1 MTVTITQTSKAEQL
15 RITPQCTTPGAR
27 SWQVENLN
35 KGSSYLVEESAGGYT
50 CTCKAWEYSKTS
62 TCKHGE
68 AIEWEQQPRLAPV
81 ASLTEYRQQRRKNKA
96 AVDVWHQ
103 HDEASEEQAID
114 AGTLPDGVDPTYSKH
129 FPDANILSGIEL
141 NFGQRQAIAE
151 VMEWLNS
158 SEQLHLLKGYAGT
171 GKTTVLQALIKL
183 LRQNQDNRRVTAV
196 ALTNKAV
203 KVLQKMM
210 LRWGI
215 NIECMTV
222 CQLLGL
228 RPKIN
233 PKTGKQEFKIDPT
246 VDNSI
251 AAFDLI
257 ICDECSMVNIE
268 LFELLTGAIESDLF
282 RKQQI
287 LFVGDDA
294 QLPPINEIGSEA
306 FKIESQSVLTDVVR
320 YGSSI
325 SAMATEVRENLE
337 KRGDFY
343 YQDDHSADRTKGVWD
358 CELDRWQSFIERAF
372 TSQAYQDD
380 PDACRILAYTNKRV
394 AFLNGIVRKAIY
406 GELAAVEPY
415 IRGERLIANE
425 PCFSGKTIL
434 LQNSSECE
442 LISAQKSRTES
453 RFSAKGCWK
462 AWQLHVLTDEG
473 KYRTLTVLHNDDRA
487 EFEAELKKLAKAKKW
502 HQFWDLKQS
511 VHNVGYAYALTV
523 HKSQGSTFKDVFIDI
538 ENISTNRK
546 PAERNRLQ
554 YTALTRASHRAFIYQ

>member
-1 MTVTITQTSKAEQL
+1 MTATITPKSKTEQL

-27 SWQVENLN
+27 SWKVENLG

-50 CTCKAWEYSKTS
+50 CTCPAWKFSKTD

-81 ASLTEYRQQRRKNKA
+81 ASLTEYRAKKQAPKPI
-96 AVDVWHQ
+96 DV
-103 HDEASEEQAID
+103 EI
-114 AGTLPDGVDPTYSKH
+114 LPDGVDPLCSKH
-129 FPDANILSGIEL
+129 FPDASILQGIEL
-141 NFGQRQAIAE
+141 TWQQRQAIAE
-151 VMEWLNS
+151 MMKWLNS
-158 SEQLHLLKGYAGT
+158 SEQFYLLKGYAGT

-183 LRQNQDNRRVTAV
+183 LKQNRDNRKIVTV

-215 NIECMTV
+215 NIECMTI

-251 AAFDLI
+251 GAFDLI
-257 ICDECSMVNIE
+257 ICDECSMVNAE

-306 FKIESQSVLTDVVR
+306 FKIESQSILTDVVR

-325 SAMATEVRENLE
+325 GAMATEVRENLE

-343 YQDDHSADRTKGVWD
+343 YQDDHSDDRTKGIWD
-358 CELDRWQSFIERAF
+358 CELSRWQLFIERAF
-372 TSQAYQDD
+372 TSRTYQDD
-380 PDACRILAYTNKRV
+380 PDACRVLAYTNKRA
-394 AFLNGIVRKAIY
+394 AFLNDIVRKAIY
-406 GELAAVEPY
+406 GEIAAIEPY
-415 IRGERLIANE
+415 IRGERLIADE
-425 PCFSGKTIL
+425 PCFNGKTIL

-442 LISAQKSRTES
+442 LISAQKSQTET
-453 RFSAKGCWK
+453 RFSPKGH
-462 AWQLHVLTDEG
+462 WQIWRLHVLTDEG
-473 KYRTLTVLHNDDRA
+473 KYRTLTVLHDDDRK

-511 VHNVGYAYALTV
+511 VHDVGYAYALTV

-538 ENISTNRK
+538 ENIATNRK